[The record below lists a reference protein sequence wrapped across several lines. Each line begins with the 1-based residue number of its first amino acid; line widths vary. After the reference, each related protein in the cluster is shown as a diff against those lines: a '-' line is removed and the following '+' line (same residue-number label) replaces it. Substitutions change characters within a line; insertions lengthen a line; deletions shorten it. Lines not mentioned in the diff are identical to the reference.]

1 MLGKMVR
8 VIVDRPMGSYHPN
21 HKDLYY
27 PVNCGYIENIIA
39 SDGEEQD
46 TYILGVDKLIKE
58 FIGRV
63 VAIIHRNNDTEEKW
77 VVAPV
82 NVTFSKDE
90 ILKQIDF
97 QEKYFDITIKLY
109 EFTNNVL

>member
-27 PVNCGYIENIIA
+27 PVNYGYIENIIA
-39 SDGEEQD
+39 PDGEEQD
-46 TYILGVDKLIKE
+46 AYILGVNKPIKE

-63 VAIIHRNNDTEEKW
+63 IAIIHRNNDAEEKW
-77 VVAPV
+77 IVAPI

-109 EFTNNVL
+109 E

>member
-1 MLGKMVR
+1 MLGKMVK
-8 VIVDRPMGSYHPN
+8 VIVDRPMGCYHPN
-21 HKDLYY
+21 YKDLYY
-27 PVNCGYIENIIA
+27 PVNYGYIENIIA
-39 SDGEEQD
+39 PDGEEQD
-46 TYILGVDKLIKE
+46 AYILGVNKPIEE

-63 VAIIHRNNDTEEKW
+63 IAIIHRNNDTEEKW

-82 NVTFSKDE
+82 NIMFSKDE

-109 EFTNNVL
+109 E

>member
-1 MLGKMVR
+1 MLGKMVK

-27 PVNCGYIENIIA
+27 PVNYGYIENIIA
-39 SDGEEQD
+39 PDGEEQD
-46 TYILGVDKLIKE
+46 AYILGVNKPIKE

-63 VAIIHRNNDTEEKW
+63 IAIIHRNNDAEEKW
-77 VVAPV
+77 IVAPI

-109 EFTNNVL
+109 E